1 MTLNQTSGDALI
13 LVYLCIHFGQDCE
26 LDLVSYFYFN
36 SILTSLNM
44 TFKTRKLS
52 QYAAIYQSN
61 INFVSLQRD
70 LSFCMIGILMGG
82 MLYYQS
88 YQKLIADDN
97 PQMSSARVSDCCWF
111 RKSLALLFCRH
122 VYWTDLHPDYLFL
135 MSFVRCQLTVTI
147 TLLLV
152 FGPKASEVQRRD

>member
-1 MTLNQTSGDALI
+1 MPWYWYTCAYI
-13 LVYLCIHFGQDCE
+13 LVKI
-26 LDLVSYFYFN
+26 VN
-36 SILTSLNM
+36 WILYHISTSTLNM
-44 TFKTRKLS
+44 TFKKRKLS
-52 QYAAIYQSN
+52 QYAAVYQSN

-70 LSFCMIGILMGG
+70 LSFCMIGILMWG

-111 RKSLALLFCRH
+111 RNSLTLLFCRH